1 MGVFG
6 FFSSLMI
13 WEAGASTREA
23 QQTRGGGGS
32 RQRSS
37 AEKRAA
43 GRHGDS
49 VHLLPLVHH
58 GEAFCVK
65 KNLTCSHGSP

>member
-23 QQTRGGGGS
+23 QQTRGGGAPDKGV
-32 RQRSS
+32 QL
-37 AEKRAA
+37 KREQW
-43 GRHGDS
+43 GDMEIVFTS
-49 VHLLPLVHH
+49 CP
-58 GEAFCVK
+58 
-65 KNLTCSHGSP
+65 